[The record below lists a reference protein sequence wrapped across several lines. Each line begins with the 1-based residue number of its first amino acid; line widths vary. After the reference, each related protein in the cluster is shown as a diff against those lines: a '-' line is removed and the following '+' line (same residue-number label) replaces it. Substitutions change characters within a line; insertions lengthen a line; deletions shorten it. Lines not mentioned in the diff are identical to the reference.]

1 MVERSIE
8 IADSFYLFF
17 IRAMSLQTR
26 YGTRIDHHP
35 PISRHVYLSHTIL
48 ANISIVPDTV
58 LNASLT
64 IVEIQMC
71 KNGG

>member
-1 MVERSIE
+1 
-8 IADSFYLFF
+8 
-17 IRAMSLQTR
+17 MSLQTR

-48 ANISIVPDTV
+48 ANISIVSDTV